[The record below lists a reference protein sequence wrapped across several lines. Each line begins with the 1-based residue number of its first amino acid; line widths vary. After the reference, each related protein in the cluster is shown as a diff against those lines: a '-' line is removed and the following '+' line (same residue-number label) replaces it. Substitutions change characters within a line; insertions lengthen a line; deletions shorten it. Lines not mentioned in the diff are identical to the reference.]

1 MQRVKGSYRPW
12 QTGCL
17 GFFGLV
23 FIVGGLAAL
32 VIPALA
38 SNVVSFDGGQLQ
50 FDLDSDGLIPIV
62 STMACV
68 GLPLG
73 GVGLL
78 MIGAAVRTL
87 LARARVSPP
96 EVSLSNAAPRVGEI
110 FTVDYQQ
117 TYRVATNVQ
126 LIRLSL
132 ILRESATYQR
142 GTDSVTVTHD
152 HFVQTYDLPPRQF
165 TAGET
170 FQERRQFQIPPLGM
184 HSFAAHRNKLY
195 WCLKVLV
202 QIPGWPDFDDEF
214 GLTVP
219 PQVAR

>member
-1 MQRVKGSYRPW
+1 MQRVSGNYRSW

-23 FIVGGLAAL
+23 FIVGGLAAI
-32 VIPALA
+32 VIPAWAGDLVRFE
-38 SNVVSFDGGQLQ
+38 NGQLRLGDG
-50 FDLDSDGLIPIV
+50 DLISMLAVAG
-62 STMACV
+62 CV

-78 MIGAAVRTL
+78 MIGAAVRTM
-87 LARARVSPP
+87 LARARVAAPAVA
-96 EVSLSNAAPRVGEI
+96 VSTTTPRVGEI

-126 LIRLSL
+126 LIRMSL

-165 TAGET
+165 SAGET
-170 FQERRQFQIPPLGM
+170 FQDRRQFQIPPLGM
-184 HSFAAHRNKLY
+184 HSFAANRNKLN
-195 WCLKVLV
+195 WFLKVTV
-202 QIPGWPDFDDEF
+202 QIPGWPDFEDEF

-219 PQVAR
+219 PAVAR